1 MSEQKPPPP
10 KEDEDVIEFLE
21 SEFARTQRM
30 VANDNQK
37 EWSLE
42 PFPDGWYADC

>member
-1 MSEQKPPPP
+1 MSKQKPTPS
-10 KEDEDVIEFLE
+10 KRDE
-21 SEFARTQRM
+21 SESAKLQAECARVQAKT
-30 VANDNQK
+30 ANDNQK